1 MTMPEASFFLDV
13 SYSQVAVF
21 DSALEHPFNLW
32 TERHVKQGF
41 SWRPGSVS
49 FATLEESGRHVIE
62 VDAASDEVALSFE
75 AVRIIETP
83 FEVPLSGSI
92 EFASISDSV
101 TMELT
106 PGSYTLRF
114 EYSPAHDMSL
124 PRIKFVFAKFE
135 KPSFKI
141 LRADPTLSAVDGL
154 LLSASPA

>member
-1 MTMPEASFFLDV
+1 MLEASFFLDV

-32 TERHVKQGF
+32 TERHVQQGF
-41 SWRPGSVS
+41 CWRPGSVS

-62 VDAASDEVALSFE
+62 VDVASDEVALSFD

-83 FEVPLSGSI
+83 FEVPQSGST

-101 TMELT
+101 AMELT

-114 EYSPAHDMSL
+114 EYSPARDMSL
-124 PRIKFVFAKFE
+124 PRIKFVFVKSE

-141 LRADPTLSAVDGL
+141 LRADSALNAADDL
-154 LLSASPA
+154 LLSALPA